1 MMVGGVLTMSA
12 QLPPSNMYDHLGVYK
27 SVAVFEDGEQVP
39 FTGVDYFYLDF
50 ADDGNIYIVSWSDYG
65 GGQWSTGA
73 ADYVGNTGDGYKYE
87 GCNGNLEDLVFI
99 LSYDKNSL
107 VMAKEN
113 SDLVVA
119 YQLANGGGG
128 SYGGGYSVPSYGGS
142 YGGSS
147 GSYSGSSGSSSSGR
161 TCISC
166 SGSGKCKT
174 CGGTGWYYRDSYYTG
189 SGRTPTDCAICKG
202 NGKCGTCY
210 GLGTIR

>member
-1 MMVGGVLTMSA
+1 MIIGALNMSA
-12 QLPPSNMYDHLGVYK
+12 QPPSHMYENLGVYR

-39 FTGVDYFYLDF
+39 FSGVDYFYLDF
-50 ADDGNIYIVSWSDYG
+50 ASDGDVYILSWSDYG

-73 ADYVGNTGDGYKYE
+73 ADFVGNTGNGLKYE
-87 GCNGNLEDLVFI
+87 GCNGNLEDLEFI
-99 LSYDKNSL
+99 LSYDKSM
-107 VMAKEN
+107 VVVSKEN

-119 YQLANGGGG
+119 YQLTNGGGG
-128 SYGGGYSVPSYGGS
+128 YNGGYSVPSYGGNYGGS

-147 GSYSGSSGSSSSGR
+147 GSSSSSSGR

-174 CGGTGWYYRDSYYTG
+174 CQGSGWYYRDSYYTG
-189 SGRTPTDCAICKG
+189 SGRTPTECAICKG